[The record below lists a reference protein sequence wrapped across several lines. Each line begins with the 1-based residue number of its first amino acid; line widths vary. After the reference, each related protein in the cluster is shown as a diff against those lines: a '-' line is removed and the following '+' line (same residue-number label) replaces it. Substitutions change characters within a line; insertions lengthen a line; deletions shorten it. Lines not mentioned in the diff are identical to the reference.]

1 MIWAAAVAI
10 WCTLF
15 VGARLA
21 SSRDLFRAALGLA
34 LLGSAVNLV
43 IFASGRLF
51 SDRPAIVPA
60 GETVLG
66 EAADSVPQA
75 LVLTAIV
82 IGFAFACFAFV
93 LVLRIVR
100 DAGTDHVDELRFA
113 EPRPVDPVQ
122 PPPEAPG
129 CGPVHPGPAGDGGG
143 R

>member
-1 MIWAAAVAI
+1 MIWAVAVAI

-34 LLGSAVNLV
+34 LLGSAVNLI

-51 SDRPAIVPA
+51 TGKPAVVPA
-60 GETVLG
+60 GETALG
-66 EAADSVPQA
+66 EAADPVPQA

-100 DAGTDHVDELRFA
+100 DAGTDHVDRLRLA
-113 EPRPVDPVQ
+113 EPPAGDPVQ
-122 PPPEAPG
+122 PPMEAPG
-129 CGPVHPGPAGDGGG
+129 CRPGHTDLGGE

>member
-1 MIWAAAVAI
+1 MIWAVAVAI

-51 SDRPAIVPA
+51 TGKPAVVPA
-60 GETVLG
+60 GETALG
-66 EAADSVPQA
+66 EAADPVPQA

-100 DAGTDHVDELRFA
+100 DAGTDHVDRLRLA
-113 EPRPVDPVQ
+113 EPVAEDPVEPPPDPPGCRPVR
-122 PPPEAPG
+122 
-129 CGPVHPGPAGDGGG
+129 PGPGGE